1 MLQKQKQF
9 FSVYVVVN
17 GILIIRSNSK
27 GFFEDNDELNQFGE
41 ILDPFFFFLC

>member
-17 GILIIRSNSK
+17 GILIITSNSK